1 MHVRWLPRHL
11 GRAVR
16 LAPWIGAADRRQGV
30 ILIAGNALFGL
41 LERNPQAAPLRFR
54 VKATNDAS
62 RHLVA
67 GALAPAV
74 EPLFSTQTWTSY

>member
-1 MHVRWLPRHL
+1 MPVFGPLY
-11 GRAVR
+11 
-16 LAPWIGAADRRQGV
+16 QGDER
-30 ILIAGNALFGL
+30 ALFGL